1 MISGWRPSL
10 LALLDEVV
18 LEDLHAPGL
27 EVVASVEVAAEE
39 GASKELRGG
48 RAPITYGILTLCDVL
63 FQGT

>member
-39 GASKELRGG
+39 GQPRSNSMPQICDLGFNSK
-48 RAPITYGILTLCDVL
+48 
-63 FQGT
+63 